1 MEKSSRAQP
10 LLFSNEVVLTKLK
23 YVSVSSK
30 DTMMAKKI
38 ISAKH
43 DIFWFVICLGGEVEV
58 LITLHDVLC
67 AIALACTVLFVSLCV
82 VVCGSNFEIMLMEI
96 IFNGNVSLL
105 SVCVF
110 CWMTT
115 VS

>member
-30 DTMMAKKI
+30 ETMTAKKI

-67 AIALACTVLFVSLCV
+67 AIALAR
-82 VVCGSNFEIMLMEI
+82 
-96 IFNGNVSLL
+96 
-105 SVCVF
+105 
-110 CWMTT
+110 
-115 VS
+115 